1 MVRFALV
8 FFCVC
13 IALNGSAAAQ
23 ETSRAD
29 FDEDGEVSFA
39 DFLIFARGFGRTD
52 QDADFNA
59 RLDLNENG
67 AVDFQDFLIF
77 AQQFGGSTPPEDV
90 DKEPFDPARIYIA
103 DFWSDRVFVV
113 DAETNFY
120 DPELSVAVSQPRSV
134 SYSYLNR
141 RFYVVGQDSFYALS
155 ESSEIDY
162 RLPLLDPP
170 ESPDS
175 RPRTRGGSRIALAP
189 DHLLA
194 YITEDIANQVEVID
208 LKSAESVGLIP
219 LYLPPSGIAI
229 SPDGG
234 ELYVGHVNRPW
245 LSVVDASAQALADSI
260 QLDGN
265 GSGRIVVSPDGDRIY
280 TATTQGGDDPSV
292 RIVSIDPETKEVANA
307 LEIAPDSTTK
317 VWDLKASRDGS
328 KLYATVRRLFL
339 EPGEQTR
346 FVLEGYFWTVDL
358 ATFKLTSKI
367 QVQGDAVNFGV
378 SRDDK
383 SAYVIVADPF
393 TGVLQ
398 LTILDLENNA
408 VLGAV
413 AVTFLSAFDVKV
425 YGGKAALGRIEFPE
439 IAVF

>member
-1 MVRFALV
+1 MLRLALV

-13 IALNGSAAAQ
+13 FAFSGSTAAQ
-23 ETSRAD
+23 ETSGAD
-29 FDEDGEVSFA
+29 FDEDGEVGFS
-39 DFLIFARGFGRTD
+39 DFLIFARGFGRSA
-52 QDADFNA
+52 QDADFNV
-59 RLDLNENG
+59 RLDLNGNG
-67 AVDFQDFLIF
+67 EVDFQDFVLF
-77 AQQFGGSTPPEDV
+77 ARQFGGSTPPEDV
-90 DKEPFDPARIYIA
+90 DKEPFYPARIYIV

-120 DPELSVAVSQPRSV
+120 DPELTVAVSQPRSV

-175 RPRTRGGSRIALAP
+175 RPRTRGGSRIALARN
-189 DHLLA
+189 HRLA

-208 LKSAESVGLIP
+208 LKNAESVGLIP

-229 SPDGG
+229 SQDGG
-234 ELYVGHVNRPW
+234 ELYVGHINSHW
-245 LSVVDASAQALADSI
+245 LSVVDASAQALVDSI
-260 QLDGN
+260 RLDGR

-292 RIVSIDPETKEVANA
+292 HIVSIDPETKEVANA

-317 VWDLKASRDGS
+317 VWDPKPSRDGS
-328 KLYATVRRLFL
+328 KLYATIRRLFL
-339 EPGEQTR
+339 APGEQAR

-358 ATFKLTSKI
+358 TTFKLTSEV

-378 SRDDK
+378 SRDDN

-413 AVTFLSAFDVKV
+413 PVTFLSAFDVKA
-425 YGGKAALGRIEFPE
+425 YGGKAAVGHAVVPE
-439 IAVF
+439 IFVF